1 MGSSA
6 ANIAHNGI
14 NIANGTSASGHPQ
27 RATCGTSDTSVRIV
41 NKRDQSSYYTRT
53 FVRGHK
59 HSVSM
64 MMGWDKA
71 IDENGQ
77 PSRTGSLELI
87 AAVTSAVAS
96 ASRKRTAPVLLSHTR
111 QNSSAW
117 RPGTLEVFTSV
128 KYSSWGSCLGRAL
141 AGHEWTYF
149 L

>member
-1 MGSSA
+1 MGSSS
-6 ANIAHNGI
+6 ANVARSDRIV
-14 NIANGTSASGHPQ
+14 ANGTSASGHPQ

-41 NKRDQSSYYTRT
+41 NKRDQSSYYTRKL
-53 FVRGHK
+53 FWGHK
-59 HSVSM
+59 HSVSI

-71 IDENGQ
+71 LAGNGQ
-77 PSRTGSLELI
+77 PSRTGSLEFI

-96 ASRKRTAPVLLSHTR
+96 ASRKRTAPVLLPHTR

-117 RPGTLEVFTSV
+117 RPGTLEVVTSV